1 MSDPDK
7 TIHVSPMGENWEVE
21 TVSGTVAQA
30 ESREEAM
37 EAAREK
43 AEEVQAESIL
53 VHTSDG
59 SVQQEV
65 TLERPKDETEP
76 EKEQ

>member
-1 MSDPDK
+1 MSEPDK

-30 ESREEAM
+30 ETREEAM

-43 AEEVQAESIL
+43 AQEVQAESIL

-65 TLERPKDETEP
+65 TVEKPKGEAETTDEE
-76 EKEQ
+76 